1 MKIDEN
7 PNKVNRHH
15 FERAV
20 ELSRKCTPE
29 KEGKAIPMVGAV
41 IVIDGKIISEAY
53 RNQTGSGDHAEY
65 IALEHRIADKT
76 AFADADLIT
85 TLEPCTKRKH
95 GKEKKPCSEWIVLR
109 RIRKVWIG
117 TLDRNIDIQGVGEIW
132 LQDAGIPI
140 GRFPDDLAITVLEL
154 NRTFFDH
161 ISKQPRVPIETLEEL
176 AEEIRSEVKD
186 CLESIQPQV
195 DAYWSKHRGLYY
207 KSAFRRMFWDERKH
221 KASTRSW
228 NDLQRGWFLISV
240 LKDIRTELD
249 MPSPTSSSH
258 WSRIGNLL
266 LHLHEGY
273 LVPFEKELAGMD
285 SFVHATM
292 KRVYDERDRWDIS
305 RETSYDRTGQPTSN
319 GTLGSWLKLRTFPVG
334 LAWRAYDVSTE
345 LDADH
350 YEGWL
355 GKAKAELFRRKFEQC
370 YGSLK
375 KVLSIRLFDVSG
387 SFIPASEMVGDDVAS
402 TLHWLARLIDIRH
415 PTMVLP
421 LIPLTLHSIQL
432 DSILQLAKITGSVHD
447 VIDLIHLLLK
457 RPLEFDSDEDKE
469 NWNELGRTLTEL
481 GGDRKPSKVPQELAT
496 IFGELGGLCFKRLD
510 SSDDKSETKSS

>member
-1 MKIDEN
+1 
-7 PNKVNRHH
+7 
-15 FERAV
+15 
-20 ELSRKCTPE
+20 
-29 KEGKAIPMVGAV
+29 
-41 IVIDGKIISEAY
+41 
-53 RNQTGSGDHAEY
+53 
-65 IALEHRIADKT
+65 
-76 AFADADLIT
+76 
-85 TLEPCTKRKH
+85 
-95 GKEKKPCSEWIVLR
+95 
-109 RIRKVWIG
+109 
-117 TLDRNIDIQGVGEIW
+117 
-132 LQDAGIPI
+132 
-140 GRFPDDLAITVLEL
+140 
-154 NRTFFDH
+154 
-161 ISKQPRVPIETLEEL
+161 
-176 AEEIRSEVKD
+176 
-186 CLESIQPQV
+186 
-195 DAYWSKHRGLYY
+195 
-207 KSAFRRMFWDERKH
+207 
-221 KASTRSW
+221 
-228 NDLQRGWFLISV
+228 
-240 LKDIRTELD
+240 
-249 MPSPTSSSH
+249 
-258 WSRIGNLL
+258 
-266 LHLHEGY
+266 
-273 LVPFEKELAGMD
+273 MD

-319 GTLGSWLKLRTFPVG
+319 GTLGSWLKLRIFPVG
-334 LAWRAYDVSTE
+334 LAWRAFDVSTE

-432 DSILQLAKITGSVHD
+432 DSILQLAKIAGSVHD
-447 VIDLIHLLLK
+447 VIDLIHLLLA

-496 IFGELGGLCFKRLD
+496 IFGKLGSLCFKRLD
-510 SSDDKSETKSS
+510 SSDDKSETKSI